1 MDVHSFYFDQYKALR
16 EEIMFTIGQLYSTE
30 MYGAIAVAA
39 VYAWLLVN
47 SSRISLR
54 AVWFIPPFLII
65 LCAIHC
71 LMLTLRL
78 SMIGGYLKTIED
90 VLATDSKIVGWEHYK
105 LSYGWVDTSD
115 WVLATVGWASGLVAS
130 VAISW
135 WGATMRLPDGVRNG
149 PP

>member
-1 MDVHSFYFDQYKALR
+1 
-16 EEIMFTIGQLYSTE
+16 MFTIGQLYSTE

-47 SSRISLR
+47 STRISLR

-105 LSYGWVDTSD
+105 LSHGWVDTSD
-115 WVLATVGWASGLVAS
+115 CILATVGWVSGLIAS

-135 WGATMRLPDGVRNG
+135 WGATRRLPDIVRNA
-149 PP
+149 PH